1 MIEIVL
7 LLNSQSI
14 NSTKRGIP
22 TKYKT
27 NVTSYL
33 KIRFIKLNKIVHI
46 IVDINICDIR
56 LNRQVSRGNL
66 NKLIN
71 KANKIRVDGIGK

>member
-1 MIEIVL
+1 M
-7 LLNSQSI
+7 
-14 NSTKRGIP
+14 
-22 TKYKT
+22 
-27 NVTSYL
+27 
-33 KIRFIKLNKIVHI
+33 KLNKIVHI
-46 IVDINICDIR
+46 IVDINICDIL